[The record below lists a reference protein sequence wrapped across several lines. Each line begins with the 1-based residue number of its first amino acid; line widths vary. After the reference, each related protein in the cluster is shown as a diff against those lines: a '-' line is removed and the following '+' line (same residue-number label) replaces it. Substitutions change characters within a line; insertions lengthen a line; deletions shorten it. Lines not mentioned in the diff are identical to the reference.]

1 MYNFKKL
8 FTYLVV
14 GALVIALSISCKSNE
29 DPGSGGD
36 GPLEV
41 SEQANNSYDITVMSS
56 SSSVSSAGN
65 IGFWVSGA
73 SDYNVSIQ
81 SVDNSSNPLIL
92 DASDFSYN
100 KSTKELTLISSGIT
114 KLKEKEANLTE
125 ATAYQYTITFKFVD
139 SSDTSKEKT
148 IDVKVNLYKA
158 KVITKDEIQAMIN
171 SMKPVSVN
179 ASYGGSGVAKFDFS
193 EKDKDEKY
201 KIVFQ
206 KSEPNFTVNEK
217 DKQGGTYKIST
228 ARNGMV
234 EEIKKTPNCD
244 TYFSDCSMKS
254 HTLNNLNHTLYIQF
268 TLKGGYA
275 LADEVAYI
283 TNNGLSIRLTLRS
296 GQTWEAQ

>member
-14 GALVIALSISCKSNE
+14 GALITALYMSCKSNE
-29 DPGSGGD
+29 DPGSG
-36 GPLEV
+36 PLEV
-41 SEQANNSYDITVMSS
+41 SEVSGNSKDITITNSVVSTEGTVGFTVNGSTSYTISIESVTMGSGSS
-56 SSSVSSAGN
+56 LTLV
-65 IGFWVSGA
+65 
-73 SDYNVSIQ
+73 
-81 SVDNSSNPLIL
+81 
-92 DASDFSYN
+92 ASDFLYTE
-100 KSTKELTLISSGIT
+100 STKKLTLSDEGLDKVNKASEM
-114 KLKEKEANLTE
+114 KE
-125 ATAYQYTITFKFVD
+125 ATAYEYTITFKFVD

-148 IDVKVNLYKA
+148 IDVKVNLYNE
-158 KVITKDEIQAMIN
+158 KVITKTEIEAMIN